1 MSTGPIEVAEEA
13 LQKLDELEI
22 VDQESKDKAEKS
34 PRRVRLTDEERRK
47 VWEEKQAQKP
57 VLEEG
62 IKGKVCPMFKALLS
76 IILVQVK
83 WYSVRGKYGF
93 IAREDGKS
101 DVFVHQ
107 SAISKSGIVR
117 YFLRTLADEEEV
129 LYISRVNL
137 LNN

>member
-62 IKGKVCPMFKALLS
+62 IKGKV
-76 IILVQVK
+76 
-83 WYSVRGKYGF
+83 
-93 IAREDGKS
+93 
-101 DVFVHQ
+101 
-107 SAISKSGIVR
+107 
-117 YFLRTLADEEEV
+117 
-129 LYISRVNL
+129 
-137 LNN
+137 